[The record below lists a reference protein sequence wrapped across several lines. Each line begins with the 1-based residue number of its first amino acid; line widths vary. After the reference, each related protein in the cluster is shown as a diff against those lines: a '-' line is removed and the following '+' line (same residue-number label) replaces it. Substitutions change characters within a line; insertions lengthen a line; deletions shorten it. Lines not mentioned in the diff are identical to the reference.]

1 MEFLLATNNKH
12 KLQEVRRLLK
22 GSGHTVVG
30 LKEAGVLSMP
40 EETGKTFLENAH
52 IKANAACKLSGI
64 ASLADDSGLSVD
76 ALDGAPGVMSARF
89 SGDGADDEANNR
101 KLLKLLARTPFAK
114 RTAHFCC
121 ALVLQM
127 PNGHCLEVEERC
139 EGVIAFNESGEGG
152 FGYDPLF
159 LVNGKSLAQHTPD
172 EKDALSHRGKA
183 MQALVEQLPVFLKEE
198 KAQTGSVNVGA
209 SNEKNENQDMEETV

>member
-1 MEFLLATNNKH
+1 MQFLLATNNKH
-12 KLQEVRRLLK
+12 KLEEMRRLLA

-52 IKANAACKLSGI
+52 IKARAACQLSGI
-64 ASLADDSGLSVD
+64 ATLADDSGLSVD
-76 ALDGAPGVMSARF
+76 VLDGAPGVNSARF
-89 SGDGADDEANNR
+89 SGTHGNDEANNK

-114 RTAHFCC
+114 RTARFVC

-127 PNGHCLEVEERC
+127 PDGPCLEVEGCC
-139 EGVIAFNESGEGG
+139 EGIIGFSEMGEGG

-159 LVNGKSLAQHTPD
+159 LVQGKSLAQCSAE

-183 MQALVEQLPVFLKEE
+183 MRELIEQLPAFLNEANAAPS
-198 KAQTGSVNVGA
+198 AQQNVPAVPSGE
-209 SNEKNENQDMEETV
+209 SQETEETV